1 MDDQRP
7 ATQDKQI
14 FRLLDLPLELWLRIC
29 QVAIVQ
35 PTPVTLSTSQ
45 PSATFRERLRQPPLT
60 SLNRAVRRE
69 LLPYFYST
77 TTFIFEDKH
86 CQYDGLNAW
95 LRAIG
100 PSNYRHLAHV
110 AIYGKDM
117 LWLEVWVQESL
128 LALERVR
135 VEKGFP
141 LVVLRKEGPFK
152 IDRIYFP
159 GPFGQSRGMRLWL
172 GMPPEGEE

>member
-1 MDDQRP
+1 MDNPPIMGEQV
-7 ATQDKQI
+7 QI
-14 FRLLDLPLELWLRIC
+14 FRLLDLPPELWLRIC
-29 QVAIVQ
+29 QIAITL
-35 PTPVTLSTSQ
+35 PNPIILSTSQ
-45 PSATFRERLRQPPLT
+45 PSALYQEKLRQPPLT
-60 SLNRAVRRE
+60 SVNRALRRE
-69 LLPYFYST
+69 LLPHFYGT

-95 LRAIG
+95 LHAIG
-100 PSNYRHLAHV
+100 PENYRHLAHV

-128 LALERVR
+128 LALQACREH
-135 VEKGFP
+135 KGFP

-152 IDRIYFP
+152 IDRVYFP

-172 GMPPEGEE
+172 GMPIGEE